1 MLPVARMRKPASWK
15 ALPTSATSAL
25 SLRFTLINTVP
36 LRGSLVWVAS
46 WALKKASPTEGAS
59 PSTSPVERIS
69 GPRRGS
75 TSGNMLKGNTA
86 SFTP

>member
-1 MLPVARMRKPASWK
+1 MARILNPASAK
-15 ALPTSATSAL
+15 AFPTSTTSAL
-25 SLRFTLINTVP
+25 SLRFTLISTVP
-36 LRGSLVWVAS
+36 LKGSLVWVAS
-46 WALKKASPTEGAS
+46 WALKKASPTDAES

-69 GPRRGS
+69 GPRTGS